1 MGWAVI
7 HHTKTYHP
15 EGDPDRMTNEFV
27 YWVHE
32 TQQEACQQKASLLLF
47 HRLDRRISV
56 REVED
61 EAWNPKKKEAKK

>member
-7 HHTKTYHP
+7 HHTTPYHP
-15 EGDPDRMTNEFV
+15 AGDPKRTSDEFV
-27 YWVHE
+27 YWIHE
-32 TQQEACQQKASLLLF
+32 TQEEACKQKASLLLF

-61 EAWNPKKKEAKK
+61 ESWDRKEVRQ